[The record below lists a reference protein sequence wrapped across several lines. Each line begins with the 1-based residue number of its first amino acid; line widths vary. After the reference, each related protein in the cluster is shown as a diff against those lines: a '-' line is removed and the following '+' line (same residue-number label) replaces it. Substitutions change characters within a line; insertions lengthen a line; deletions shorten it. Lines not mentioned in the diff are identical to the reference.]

1 MLKTNSMLQKVSK
14 ANVKAINSILQNT
27 AALGRKLGVNNIQ
40 QNRYM
45 RDCSIGA
52 IVGVDKMNQNLHG
65 WDGVFKNGVPF
76 ENKNIKATCKTGV
89 SFSVKFQDTS
99 LTKLAELKQGVIVT
113 NSFWGDDG
121 KPAFI
126 LLGNTRDIGDYLE
139 ESYNPDSR
147 RSSTVSMSRCINR
160 GFKLIAGTYTPQQ
173 VIDTITAKFP
183 KLGDSL
189 KPTDIYREKDAI
201 SLVGMMM

>member
-1 MLKTNSMLQKVSK
+1 MLKKVSK
-14 ANVKAINSILQNT
+14 ANVKAINTILQNT
-27 AALGRKLGVNNIQ
+27 AALGQQLGVNNIQ

-52 IVGVDKMNQNLHG
+52 IVGVDRMNLNLHG
-65 WDGVFKNGVPF
+65 WDGMFKNGVPF

-89 SFSVKFQDTS
+89 SFSLKFQDTS
-99 LTKLAELKQGVIVT
+99 LVKLDDLKEGVIVT

-121 KPAFI
+121 RPAFI
-126 LLGNTRDIGDYLE
+126 MLGNTKMVGDYLE
-139 ESYNPDSR
+139 ESYNPGAR
-147 RSSTVSMSRCINR
+147 RSSTVSMSRCLNR
-160 GFKLIAGTYTPQQ
+160 GFKLIAVTYTPQQ

-183 KLGDSL
+183 SLGDSL